1 MRYERFLLSFYNKK
15 KLKRWRSGNKP
26 ATSSILLLVLLLLII
41 GALITPTVSHPQ
53 VNKKTQLYQG
63 MKGYNVTT
71 LTNTTLFT
79 TSYSSTVSLVET
91 SADPGGYK
99 FFVWSGY
106 FDFED
111 GDIIDFQTNG
121 LIKVTD
127 PQGETLYQGGE
138 TTLHIKEPGTY
149 RIYITVG
156 HGLVLYIRIYRVT
169 IISSTSTI
177 IAEYIQTITSNQTKT
192 NSTLTTSTIHNST
205 SNNQTSPTTTTAM
218 DETVPGFLPE
228 SIVLGVITGL
238 AAIGLSRRSQPLS
251 VRMTH
256 SKFKHMKR
264 S

>member
-1 MRYERFLLSFYNKK
+1 MLIV
-15 KLKRWRSGNKP
+15 G
-26 ATSSILLLVLLLLII
+26 VLT
-41 GALITPTVSHPQ
+41 TPTVSQPQ
-53 VNKKTQLYQG
+53 INQKTQLYQG
-63 MKGYNVTT
+63 MTGYNVIT

-121 LIKVTD
+121 LIKVTG

-138 TTLHIKEPGTY
+138 TVLHIKESGTY

-177 IAEYIQTITSNQTKT
+177 VAEYVQTMTSNQTQT
-192 NSTLTTSTIHNST
+192 NSTLTTSAIHNST
-205 SNNQTSPTTTTAM
+205 SDTQTTSTTTTSIDAA
-218 DETVPGFLPE
+218 VPGFLPI
-228 SIVLGVITGL
+228 SILLGVIIGL
-238 AAIGLSRRSQPLS
+238 AVIGLSRRSQPLS
-251 VRMTH
+251 VSALKQKEGRGAACTDVEDP
-256 SKFKHMKR
+256 SSAFSYLIKYR
-264 S
+264 RPS